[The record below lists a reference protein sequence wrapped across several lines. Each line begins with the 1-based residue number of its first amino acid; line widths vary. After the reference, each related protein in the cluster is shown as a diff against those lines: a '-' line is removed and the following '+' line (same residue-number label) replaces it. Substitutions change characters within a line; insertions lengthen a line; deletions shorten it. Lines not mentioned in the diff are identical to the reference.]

1 MIRLVEF
8 CENFESTETKKT
20 KRVVDFGNEQRY
32 FNFTCPIFRTITT
45 QKMK

>member
-8 CENFESTETKKT
+8 SENFDSTETKKR
-20 KRVVDFGNEQRY
+20 KRAVDFGNEQRY
-32 FNFTCPIFRTITT
+32 FNFTCPIFRTITA

>member
-8 CENFESTETKKT
+8 CENFESTEIKKR

-32 FNFTCPIFRTITT
+32 FDFTYPIFRTITA